1 MLRIRE
7 LVIGALACADVG
19 VLVLLRPAPARLAQ
33 DLAAPQAWLAQV
45 GPDRA
50 VATLAGAGLWL
61 AAAWIGFGFLCA
73 AMSRLPGVAGGI
85 SGRACRVVLPRVL
98 WRVIVG
104 SAGLGVFLAPVAAGA
119 ESPTVAPPIATAVP
133 APVWPVDAADPSPAS
148 SPASL
153 PAPTWPAGT
162 PATTSGTP
170 TSGQPSRSASSPH
183 PSPTRRTST
192 PTSTPAP
199 THPPTSPTHPKSGP
213 SGPGP
218 GRGAPDAGPV
228 RVHAG
233 DSLWLLAAHRL
244 GRDATDA
251 QVAAS
256 WPRWY
261 AANRDVIGADPALI
275 TPGQVLQAP
284 APTAQETR

>member
-1 MLRIRE
+1 MLRTRE
-7 LVIGALACADVG
+7 LVVGALACADVG

-50 VATLAGAGLWL
+50 AATLAGAGLWL
-61 AAAWIGFGFLCA
+61 AAVWIGFGFLCA
-73 AMSRLPGVAGGI
+73 AMSRLPGVAGRI

-98 WRVIVG
+98 RRVIVG

-119 ESPTVAPPIATAVP
+119 ESATVAPPIATAVP
-133 APVWPVDAADPSPAS
+133 APVWPVDAADPSPAR

-162 PATTSGTP
+162 AATTSGTP

-183 PSPTRRTST
+183 PAPTRRTST

-199 THPPTSPTHPKSGP
+199 THPPTSPTHPKSGS
-213 SGPGP
+213 SGPRP
-218 GRGAPDAGPV
+218 SHGAPGAGRV

-233 DSLWLLAAHRL
+233 DSLWLLSAHRL
-244 GRDATDA
+244 GRDA
-251 QVAAS
+251 
-256 WPRWY
+256 
-261 AANRDVIGADPALI
+261 
-275 TPGQVLQAP
+275 
-284 APTAQETR
+284 